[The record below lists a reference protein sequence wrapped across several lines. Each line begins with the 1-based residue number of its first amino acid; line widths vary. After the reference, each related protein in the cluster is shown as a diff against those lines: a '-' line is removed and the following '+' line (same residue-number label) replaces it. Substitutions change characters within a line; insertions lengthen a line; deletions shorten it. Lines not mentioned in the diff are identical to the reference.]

1 MAFSSTAKTCSCF
14 SSDSRSEKLFAI
26 STGSLTKGET
36 GRASLG
42 LPLYDKD
49 LAKAIPSGASAFGW
63 KMGNWPSLPTVRLD
77 LRNHAQY
84 KGQIVLFSPHSFE
97 GSTANFPKKFPF
109 AEIRHKNIFIA
120 NLGRR

>member
-1 MAFSSTAKTCSCF
+1 MNT
-14 SSDSRSEKLFAI
+14 RSVEQLMHSKSVENQRLLVVVVWRF
-26 STGSLTKGET
+26 

-84 KGQIVLFSPHSFE
+84 KGQIVLFSPHTFE

-109 AEIRHKNIFIA
+109 AEIQHKNIFIA